1 MIRRHASRIVPALL
15 ILLTSMLGAGAADT
29 DLPDRERIHHSY
41 ELALGASVEVS
52 GIAGPVE
59 IETTNGDAAEVNVIR
74 SAPSHADLE
83 CGKIVIEQ
91 TSTRLRI
98 SSESN
103 CPIVRGR
110 QSVALKLPRR
120 VDLSLQNIAGDVRIG
135 PTDGMV
141 RLESIAGHVAATELR
156 AASMSSLAAGLSMTI
171 AGVGERGIH
180 ISSVTGGIDMDVR
193 KGVDADLTVKNL
205 VGQIHNEV
213 SDVSRSGGDD
223 PDYQAVIGSGGG
235 KILIESVVGGVDIR
249 RGR

>member
-1 MIRRHASRIVPALL
+1 MRKKPSQMFPALL
-15 ILLTSMLGAGAADT
+15 VLLAPMLGAGAADT
-29 DLPDRERIHHSY
+29 DLPERERIHHSY
-41 ELALGASVEVS
+41 ELAHGATVEVS

-59 IETTNGDAAEVNVIR
+59 IETTNDDMADVNVVR
-74 SAPSHADLE
+74 SAPTRADLD

-110 QSVALKLPRR
+110 QSVTLKLPRR
-120 VDLSLQNIAGDVRIG
+120 ADLSVQTIAGDVRIG
-135 PTDGMV
+135 PTEGMV
-141 RLESIAGHVAATELR
+141 RLESIAGHVAVTELR
-156 AASMSSLAAGLSMTI
+156 AASMNSLAGGLRMSI

-193 KGVDADLTVKNL
+193 KGVDAELMLKSV
-205 VGQIHNEV
+205 VGHV
-213 SDVSRSGGDD
+213 RSDTSDVSISEGGDS
-223 PDYQAVIGSGGG
+223 DYQAVIGSGGS

>member
-1 MIRRHASRIVPALL
+1 MIKRDAFRLVPALL
-15 ILLTSMLGAGAADT
+15 ILLIPMLGAAAADT
-29 DLPDRERIHHSY
+29 ERPDSERIHHSY
-41 ELALGASVEVS
+41 ELARGASVEVS

-59 IETTNGDAAEVNVIR
+59 IETTSNDTAEVNVIR

-98 SSESN
+98 SSEAN
-103 CPIVRGR
+103 CSIVRGR
-110 QSVALKLPRR
+110 QSVTLKLPRR

-141 RLESIAGHVAATELR
+141 RLESIAGHVAVAELR
-156 AASMSSLAAGLSMTI
+156 TASMSSLAGGLSMTV
-171 AGVGERGIH
+171 AGVGDRGIH
-180 ISSVTGGIDMDVR
+180 VSSVTGGIDLDVR
-193 KGVDADLTVKNL
+193 KGVDAELRVKNV
-205 VGQIHNEV
+205 VGKVH
-213 SDVSRSGGDD
+213 SDASDFSISGGGDS
-223 PDYQAVIGSGGG
+223 DYQAVIGSGGS